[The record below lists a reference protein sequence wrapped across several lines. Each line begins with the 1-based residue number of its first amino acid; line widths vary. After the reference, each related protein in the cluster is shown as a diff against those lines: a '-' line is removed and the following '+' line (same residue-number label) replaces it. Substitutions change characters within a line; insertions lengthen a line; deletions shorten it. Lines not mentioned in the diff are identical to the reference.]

1 MARGWAPQGGM
12 ARGSF
17 SPSVRGP
24 VSFTVFADGLSKGM

>member
-17 SPSVRGP
+17 SHQSG
-24 VSFTVFADGLSKGM
+24 GLFHSLSSLMG